1 MLKVAIIGLGTVS
14 PVHKKAIEDSE
25 FAKLVAVCDIDKDKK
40 SMVEGVNFYTDIEE
54 MLDSEK
60 LDCVHI
66 CLPHFLHFPA
76 IVKCAKK
83 GINVFTEKPLTLNYE
98 EATKLFDLEETYHIK
113 IGVCLQN
120 RYNATSIKLKSLMQ
134 SKDYG
139 KFLGSKGLV
148 TWSRTMDYYNAAP
161 WRGKINLAGSGVLMN
176 QSIHTLDL
184 LSYIGGDFDKI
195 NAKVTNF
202 TLPLTEIEDTVVA
215 HLKYKDSE
223 ATSIY
228 FATIGYCTNSNI
240 EIEMVF
246 EKASFK
252 IFDKKLYKYDIATSE
267 RELICEDKNPEGLKH
282 YYGASHFFAI
292 DSFYA
297 AIINNT
303 NDYINVRQ
311 AAVSLKLI
319 ETIMESSQDNT
330 EKKVY

>member
-14 PVHKKAIEDSE
+14 PVHKQAIEDSE

-40 SMVEGVNFYTDIEE
+40 SMAEDVNFYTDIEE
-54 MLDSEK
+54 MLDSEE

-66 CLPHFLHFPA
+66 CLPHFLHLST

-98 EATKLFDLEETYHIK
+98 EATQLFDLEETYHIK

-120 RYNATSIKLKSLMQ
+120 RYNATSIKLKSLMHN
-134 SKDYG
+134 KDYG
-139 KFLGSKGLV
+139 KFLGSKGIV
-148 TWSRTMDYYNAAP
+148 TWCRTMDYYNTAP
-161 WRGKINLAGSGVLMN
+161 WRGKIKLAGSGVLMN
-176 QSIHTLDL
+176 QTIHTLDL

-223 ATSIY
+223 ATGIY
-228 FATIGYCTNSNI
+228 FATIGHCTNSNV

-246 EKASFK
+246 EKVSFK
-252 IFDKKLYKYDIATSE
+252 IFDNKLYKYDTTTSE
-267 RELICEDKNPEGLKH
+267 QEFICEDKKLDGSKH

-292 DSFYA
+292 NSFYA
-297 AIINNT
+297 AIVNKT
-303 NDYINVRQ
+303 NDYVNVRQ

-330 EKKVY
+330 EKTVY